1 MSVHAPVPDVQG
13 GSIAPDVRENIE
25 SRIDVGEV
33 HEVEDAVDSLEG
45 KSWSSR

>member
-1 MSVHAPVPDVQG
+1 MCVHAPVPDAED

-33 HEVEDAVDSLEG
+33 HEDEEAVDSLEG
-45 KSWSSR
+45 KSWSSG